1 MQNNGKILNEQQLK
15 NLENHKYSSSG
26 TTILDKYFQIWWNLV
41 VSFCPSWLA
50 PNTITVVGLLF
61 NIAGTMTLLYYCP
74 TATETAPRWCWLFN
88 AVCLFVYQTLDAID
102 GKQARKTG
110 NSSPLGELFDHGCD
124 SISMVMVTM
133 NLFVMYQTGSEPGM
147 MVLASLINN
156 GGFYLAHWATY
167 TTGKLQFS
175 SFDVTEAQLATYSL
189 YLFTYFFGQDSFH
202 YTILGIC
209 TLKQILFYGLTFTS
223 IILLFNSHGKTVL
236 EDGAGPEGSSVAG
249 TSVLSPSKNLFVVLI
264 LSSFIAAKPDII
276 MTNYPTLFVFFVGM
290 VFAKCSN
297 ILIVAHMTK
306 SEVPFIGKSC
316 YGLLLIF
323 LSQYFNITSIQ
334 PILLFCSVAHII
346 FDLVQYLCRVYTEIA
361 DRLQVRVFKVK
372 PVKSE

>member
-1 MQNNGKILNEQQLK
+1 
-15 NLENHKYSSSG
+15 
-26 TTILDKYFQIWWNLV
+26 
-41 VSFCPSWLA
+41 
-50 PNTITVVGLLF
+50 
-61 NIAGTMTLLYYCP
+61 
-74 TATETAPRWCWLFN
+74 
-88 AVCLFVYQTLDAID
+88 
-102 GKQARKTG
+102 
-110 NSSPLGELFDHGCD
+110 
-124 SISMVMVTM
+124 
-133 NLFVMYQTGSEPGM
+133 
-147 MVLASLINN
+147 
-156 GGFYLAHWATY
+156 
-167 TTGKLQFS
+167 
-175 SFDVTEAQLATYSL
+175 VTEAQLATYSL

-346 FDLVQYLCRVYTEIA
+346 FDLMQYLCRVYTEIA